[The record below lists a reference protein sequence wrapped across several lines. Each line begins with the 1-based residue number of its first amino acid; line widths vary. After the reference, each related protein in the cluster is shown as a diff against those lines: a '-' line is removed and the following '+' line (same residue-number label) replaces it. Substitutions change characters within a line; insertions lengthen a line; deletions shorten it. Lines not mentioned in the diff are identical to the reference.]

1 MPLLNYT
8 TSIDPD
14 KTASEIA
21 KCLSSHGAKAILTEY
36 DDNSEYITTLSFKI
50 SLDGNDI
57 AFKLPCDWKPV
68 LTILEN
74 DNKVPRSKCTQSQAV
89 RVAWRIIKDWVEAQ
103 MALVETKMVTTEQVF
118 LPYAVMKDGSTLY
131 ERVLTDGKFLLEEGK

>member
-1 MPLLNYT
+1 MSLLNYS

-21 KCLSSHGAKAILTEY
+21 RCLSRHGAKAILTEY
-36 DDNSEYITTLSFKI
+36 NKEDEYVSSLSFQI
-50 SLDGNDI
+50 NVNDNDI

-68 LTILEN
+68 LYILEN
-74 DNKVPRSKCTQSQAV
+74 DNKVPKARRTKEQAV
-89 RVAWRIIKDWVEAQ
+89 RTAWRIVKDWVEAQ

-118 LPYAVMKDGSTLY
+118 LPYALMKDNKTTLY
-131 ERVLTDGKFLLEEGK
+131 QKMLKNNFLLEEGK